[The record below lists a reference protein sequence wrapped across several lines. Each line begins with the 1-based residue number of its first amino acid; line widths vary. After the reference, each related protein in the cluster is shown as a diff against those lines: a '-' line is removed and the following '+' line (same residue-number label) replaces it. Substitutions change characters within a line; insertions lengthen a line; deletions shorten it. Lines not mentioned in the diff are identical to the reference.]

1 MSSREIRH
9 ASPANNRAVL
19 QVATKAA
26 SDRARTTCPLCELES
41 KPVFRL
47 SHTTIYECRDPRCRL
62 QFASPQLDDE
72 ELGRAYAAL
81 YYPAEDGGR
90 VVLENATDFEV
101 RKFLSAIE
109 NHVGSLRGARVL
121 DFGCGNGVLL
131 RIVSEM
137 GTEAVGIEQSET
149 AREHVANSGYGR
161 AYADLG
167 ELKKMQPSAEF
178 DFIMM
183 CDAVEHLREPWVDLA
198 GLRSVL
204 APRGRLFMTTPNT
217 KSLRSR
223 LSGASWDQRYNPT
236 HFYYFHSQSLTKV
249 VRRAGFGNV
258 VELRPITEY
267 RHHGLMRR
275 ALQHGLARFGL
286 HGGLLFMA
294 SH

>member
-1 MSSREIRH
+1 VQRPTLQAAIR
-9 ASPANNRAVL
+9 
-19 QVATKAA
+19 
-26 SDRARTTCPLCELES
+26 
-41 KPVFRL
+41 
-47 SHTTIYECRDPRCRL
+47 
-62 QFASPQLDDE
+62 
-72 ELGRAYAAL
+72 
-81 YYPAEDGGR
+81 AEDGGR

-101 RKFLSAIE
+101 RQFLSAIE
-109 NHVGSLRGARVL
+109 KHVGSLRGERVL

-137 GTEAVGIEQSET
+137 GAEAVGIEQSET

-167 ELKKMQPSAEF
+167 EFKKMQPSAEF

-198 GLRSVL
+198 ELRSVL

-223 LSGASWDQRYNPT
+223 LSRASWDQRNNPT
-236 HFYYFHSQSLTKV
+236 HFYYFNSQSLTKV
-249 VRRAGFGNV
+249 VKRSGFSEV
-258 VELRPITEY
+258 VELPPITEY
-267 RHHGLMRR
+267 RHHGLVRR

-294 SH
+294 SR